1 MPDNETRGEQDTLDR
16 PRAFE
21 GDLSRSDEG
30 VSVMLTYDELDS
42 KAVMAQVK
50 SPKAGAVVLFAGM
63 CLAWRSTVLNAAC

>member
-1 MPDNETRGEQDTLDR
+1 MPDDETRGGQDTPDR
-16 PRAFE
+16 LQVFE

-30 VSVMLTYDELDS
+30 VSVTLTYDELDS

-63 CLAWRSTVLNAAC
+63 CLA